1 MTVPDTDRSLTRD
14 LTVPTVLSLVAA
26 VLLLVASAAGL
37 LYGRRGLYT
46 PDPATL
52 PAFLGQDAMTLAV
65 GLPLLLVSVGL
76 ARRGSVRGLLLWVGA
91 LFYVAYS
98 YLYYPLNPEFNALYL
113 AYVAIVSTSGYG
125 LLALLLSVDAEAVRA
140 RFSART
146 PTRLLGGFM
155 AAMGALFAAK
165 WVTTVVGDLAAGATP
180 SHVELTVWPLDLIVA
195 LPALFW
201 GGVWLWRR
209 AAWGYVV
216 GGLLLLKM
224 ALLGFTLVLNSWLV
238 TLWGEPLDPMVPLY
252 AVVGLGGL
260 AGLVV
265 YLRCLAPEAIDARS
279 RAAPLQPG
287 GAPLDDTRA
296 ARVARSACSPDSAGR
311 VRSGNPPMA
320 RRGP

>member
-1 MTVPDTDRSLTRD
+1 MTVPDAGRPLTRD
-14 LTVPTVLSLVAA
+14 LAVPTALSLVAA
-26 VLLLVASAAGL
+26 GLLLVTSAAGL

-46 PDPATL
+46 ADPATL
-52 PAFLGQDAMTLAV
+52 PAFLGQDATTLAV
-65 GLPLLLVSVGL
+65 GLPLLLVVVRL

-113 AYVAIVSTSGYG
+113 AYVAIVSASGYG
-125 LLALLLSVDAEAVRA
+125 LLALLLGVDAEAVRA

-155 AAMGALFAAK
+155 AAMGALFAVK
-165 WVTTVVGDLAAGATP
+165 WVATIVDYLAAGTAP

-209 AAWGYVV
+209 QAWGYVV

-224 ALLGFTLVLNSWLV
+224 ALLGLTLVLDSWLV
-238 TLWGEPLDPMVPLY
+238 TQWGRPLDPMLPLY

-260 AGLVV
+260 AGLVA
-265 YLRCLAPEAIDARS
+265 YLRCLEPEASDSHS
-279 RAAPLQPG
+279 RAAPLHHV
-287 GAPLDDTRA
+287 RA
-296 ARVARSACSPDSAGR
+296 APT
-311 VRSGNPPMA
+311 
-320 RRGP
+320 RR